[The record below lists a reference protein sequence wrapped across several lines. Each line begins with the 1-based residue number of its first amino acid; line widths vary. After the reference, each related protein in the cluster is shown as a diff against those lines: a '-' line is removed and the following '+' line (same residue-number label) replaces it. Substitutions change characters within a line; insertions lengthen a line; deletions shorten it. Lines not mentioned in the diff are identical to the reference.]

1 MVDASGHDVI
11 DQYFVSREGKLYPRT
26 FLKLFMV
33 TTNPSIA
40 VSDCIF
46 YAVKEVDHTHLQTT
60 RMTLDSIDSG
70 ARDYS
75 DRK

>member
-1 MVDASGHDVI
+1 
-11 DQYFVSREGKLYPRT
+11 
-26 FLKLFMV
+26 V

-60 RMTLDSIDSG
+60 QMTLDSTDSG